1 MKRTLSILIILLL
14 CLTVFAGCAKPDPS
28 NANCQ
33 IVSDELSS
41 DTLKDSFLK
50 ENRTSGAYYD
60 GDVAL
65 EGNDIP
71 KSRTFIIKTQDE
83 YDTIFENAANI
94 NVDFSS
100 ELLILYAFT
109 TEYHRDI
116 SLDDWKVEGKTISI
130 TYEMKDPSKNVGD
143 AARPFQRFLLIK
155 MNKLDIDSAEITKNK

>member
-1 MKRTLSILIILLL
+1 MKQIISILIVLLL
-14 CLTVFAGCAKPDPS
+14 CLSVLVGCQKPDPS

-33 IVSDELSS
+33 IMSDELSS
-41 DTLKDSFLK
+41 DTLKASFLK

-65 EGNDIP
+65 EDNDIP

-83 YDTIFENAANI
+83 YDTIFENTASVA
-94 NVDFSS
+94 VDFNS

-130 TYEMKDPSKNVGD
+130 TYEMKEPGKPVGD

-155 MNKLDIDSAEITKNK
+155 MNKLDIENAEMIEKK